1 MFDTYKM
8 QEFNSKELEKK
19 AESGLRNTTDL
30 DTIWKLIDAYKNLL
44 KIDMLQEDG
53 EYSQD
58 GGYSQNGDY
67 SERGRRRDRMGR
79 YARSD
84 GHDGY
89 NRGSSY
95 HDPMMDYHDA
105 RHTYAST
112 RTPDSKR
119 DMTESLTECLHTMK
133 GDLQDMLNG
142 ATTREERDKIKTM
155 LREIGNLA

>member
-1 MFDTYKM
+1 MDACRTAVR
-8 QEFNSKELEKK
+8 LG
-19 AESGLRNTTDL
+19 AEEVSIIYRRTRDEMP
-30 DTIWKLIDAYKNLL
+30 A
-44 KIDMLQEDG
+44 EDI
-53 EYSQD
+53 EITEAMEE
-58 GGYSQNGDY
+58 GGYSEADGY
-67 SERGRRRDRMGR
+67 TERGRRRDRMGR

-95 HDPMMDYHDA
+95 HDPMMYYHDA

-112 RTPDSKR
+112 RTPESKR
-119 DMTESLTECLHTMK
+119 DMTENLTECLHTMK

-142 ATTREERDKIKTM
+142 ATTREERDKIKAM